1 MLQCDTAVGF
11 ISSPGIGLCGSCS
24 LYYCSQTFF
33 EAWPVES
40 RTKSA
45 GAKVLRVD
53 FGRRRVL
60 KITLFWYCCSLLLHH
75 TEKQQISVL
84 SPDSKKF
91 DLLFG
96 ASYRRRTQGLDM
108 KTSVSEPWCRSA
120 RLDMN
125 HDGTPSGSGAQV
137 LTPTQVKDKKLGH
150 VFAHV
155 WAEIQEYVFKAKTG
169 TGLSNCF
176 DGVQTPK
183 QPKHE
188 NYLITSSGRQ
198 QDFFSSF
205 ITYFFDILSDDG
217 WDNWVQQQERKN

>member
-1 MLQCDTAVGF
+1 
-11 ISSPGIGLCGSCS
+11 
-24 LYYCSQTFF
+24 
-33 EAWPVES
+33 
-40 RTKSA
+40 
-45 GAKVLRVD
+45 
-53 FGRRRVL
+53 
-60 KITLFWYCCSLLLHH
+60 
-75 TEKQQISVL
+75 
-84 SPDSKKF
+84 
-91 DLLFG
+91 
-96 ASYRRRTQGLDM
+96 M

-125 HDGTPSGSGAQV
+125 HDGTPSGSRAQV

-198 QDFFSSF
+198 QDFFSSSF
-205 ITYFFDILSDDG
+205 ITYFLTYYQMMDETTESSSRREKTKQNIMTKGCAIILFGDF
-217 WDNWVQQQERKN
+217 VIYERTLSRKRELKTVKFPEWRNFSR